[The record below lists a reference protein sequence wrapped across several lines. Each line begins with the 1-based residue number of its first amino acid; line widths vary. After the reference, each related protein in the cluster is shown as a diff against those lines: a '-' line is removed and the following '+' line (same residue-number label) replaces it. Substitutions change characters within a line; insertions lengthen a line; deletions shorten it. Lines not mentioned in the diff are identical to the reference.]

1 MAARLRSLL
10 VPAAAAAVAALVV
23 GGTSSQAKASRW
35 IQYGIQDD
43 AWLLAGPDPDALP
56 ARIAL
61 LKKLGVGIVRY
72 NLQWSAIAAKRPAA
86 ATDADDP
93 AYDWTA
99 SDTVLDAVHEVGIP
113 VLLTV
118 NGTPTWA
125 NGDRPPSYAPKNS
138 SDFTAFVTAA
148 ARRYSWVKKW
158 TIWNEPNQP
167 RWLRPG
173 SPRLYVTNLLNPS
186 YKVLHREIRGV
197 QVGAGGTAPRAGT
210 GGVSPL
216 AWLDGLHAA
225 HARFDAY
232 AHNPYP
238 LSPQETPFTGACGH
252 CTTVTLASMPR
263 LIAKLDKYYGK
274 KPIWLTEY
282 GYQTSPPDARFGVS
296 WAKQA
301 QFVSEASLR
310 GYQLPQVTLLIH
322 YLYRDEPDLGAWQS
336 GLQTGSGKVKPSF
349 DAFRL
354 PFASIPGAAAK
365 TTLWG
370 QIRTGAGRRPY
381 VLQQLVGGGWKS
393 LGGTRLTASNGFFQ
407 ASVRA
412 PKGTHFRFKSPRDH
426 GFSPTLILR

>member
-1 MAARLRSLL
+1 MPGRLRYLL
-10 VPAAAAAVAALVV
+10 VPAAAAVLVLA
-23 GGTSSQAKASRW
+23 GSTGQAKASRW

-43 AWLLAGPDPDALP
+43 AWLLAGPGPDALP

-61 LKKLGVGIVRY
+61 LQKLGVGIVRY
-72 NLQWSAIAAKRPAA
+72 NLQWSVIAAKRPALGS
-86 ATDADDP
+86 DPDDL

-99 SDTVLDAVHEVGIP
+99 ADTVLDALHDANIP

-118 NGTPTWA
+118 NGAPAWA
-125 NGDRPPSYAPKNS
+125 NGGRAPSYAPS
-138 SDFTAFVTAA
+138 SASVFTAFVTAA
-148 ARRYSWVKKW
+148 AVRYPWVKKW

-173 SPRLYVTNLLNPS
+173 SPKLYVSRLLNPA
-186 YKVLHREIRGV
+186 YTVLHREIPGA
-197 QVGAGGTAPRAGT
+197 QVGTGGTAPRAGT

-216 AWLDGLHAA
+216 GWLDGLHAA

-238 LSPQETPFTGACGH
+238 LSPQETPSTGACGH
-252 CTTVTLASMPR
+252 CTTVTLASMSR
-263 LIAKLDKYYGK
+263 LITKLDGYFGK

-282 GYQTSPPDARFGVS
+282 GYQTSPPDRNFGVS

-301 QFVSEASLR
+301 RFVSESALR
-310 GYQLPQVTLLIH
+310 AYQLPQVTLLIH

-336 GLQTGSGKVKPSF
+336 GFQTGSGTIKPSF

-354 PFASIPGAAAK
+354 PFAAIPGSAGK

-370 QIRTGAGRRPY
+370 QVRSGSGRRPY
-381 VLQQLVGGGWKS
+381 VLQQQVEGSWKS

-407 ASVRA
+407 ATVRA
-412 PKGTHFRFKSPRDH
+412 PRGTHFRFRSPRD
-426 GFSPTLILR
+426 GAYSPTLTLS